1 MAGTFFLPPL
11 SDFIFQNLFDG
22 LSQLW
27 MPHTFRRTI
36 GCQATAGWVGQGGE
50 RRLFTQCDGSVCNN
64 PTPSNS
70 NVILLL
76 PKPLYPTSYHLLK
89 QISSTVAELTKNH
102 DCWVELFSF
111 SNWWFVFK
119 SKKTE
124 ENYFAFF
131 WDLLHLLLL
140 VTDGKPRTKPH
151 HVCYLFQRFA
161 RHTWDSI
168 WGVLME
174 YRLVG
179 IVLGGGQAG
188 ICYMRHYPSPQT
200 PLRDMGRGGQS
211 IHSQY
216 IIILFLWRANT
227 CHGSIEY
234 KKNFQFLVWYKI
246 LSFVLLSLS
255 LQQDFSCAVFAVI
268 FCNIQLQIFL
278 GQPLHWQLAQQ
289 PTLPSGRMDGGVSGA
304 LGN

>member
-1 MAGTFFLPPL
+1 MVFPSFGCPTRSGGPL
-11 SDFIFQNLFDG
+11 DVRPEL
-22 LSQLW
+22 
-27 MPHTFRRTI
+27 
-36 GCQATAGWVGQGGE
+36 VGQEGGRE
-50 RRLFTQCDGSVCNN
+50 ETIHTMWRLCLQQSY
-64 PTPSNS
+64 PPSNS

-179 IVLGGGQAG
+179 IVLGGWPGWHLLHASLS
-188 ICYMRHYPSPQT
+188 IPSNT
-200 PLRDMGRGGQS
+200 SEGHGLGRGGQS

-216 IIILFLWRANT
+216 IIILFL
-227 CHGSIEY
+227 
-234 KKNFQFLVWYKI
+234 
-246 LSFVLLSLS
+246 
-255 LQQDFSCAVFAVI
+255 
-268 FCNIQLQIFL
+268 
-278 GQPLHWQLAQQ
+278 
-289 PTLPSGRMDGGVSGA
+289 
-304 LGN
+304 